1 MPAFRAGDRVLL
13 LVVTTFE
20 KATDQERAAQEMSEA
35 VNLCLPDIVVDA
47 VYIRGREPDVRVLG
61 IYRP

>member
-1 MPAFRAGDRVLL
+1 MPTFRAGDRVLL
-13 LVVTTFE
+13 LVVTTHE
-20 KATDQERAAQEMSEA
+20 KVTDQARAAEEMSES

-61 IYRP
+61 VYRP